1 MPWILIQKSMKK
13 RTEEEWRKLHENAI
27 CAFISGRAA
36 NYAQMSYTQCV
47 DEAIYG
53 ADYLLEEL
61 KKLEEMGEK
70 ETLSE
75 Q

>member
-1 MPWILIQKSMKK
+1 MKK
-13 RTEEEWRKLHENAI
+13 NEENWTRLFEAAI

-53 ADYLLEEL
+53 AEYLVEEL

-70 ETLSE
+70 ETSSE